1 VGVKYQPPGTRS
13 LFTAALFDL
22 TKTNV
27 LTPDLRVGGL
37 LTETGEVRARGAEL
51 EARAEIFRGLN
62 AIGAFSYVDVK
73 VTESPDG
80 FEGKMPM
87 RVPNLTTS
95 GWLDYNLGTLNV
107 DWLRGFFIGGGV
119 RYVGRVF
126 NDQANTSATP
136 SFTLFDAV
144 LRYDHGPW
152 QFLMN
157 ANNIFD
163 EQYYTAN
170 NVTPSSNT
178 GGSFYLGSRRTVVG
192 TLKLRF

>member
-1 VGVKYQPPGTRS
+1 LIS
-13 LFTAALFDL
+13 AALFEL

-27 LTPDLRVGGL
+27 LIPDPRTPLGL
-37 LTETGEVRARGAEL
+37 SEAGEIRSRGAEL
-51 EARAEIFRGLN
+51 EARTEVFRGLN
-62 AIGAFSYVDVK
+62 MIGAFSYVDVK
-73 VTESPDG
+73 ILESPNG
-80 FEGKMPM
+80 FEGKMPV

-126 NDQANTSATP
+126 NDDANTNVTP

-152 QFLMN
+152 QFLIN

-163 EQYYTAN
+163 EKYYTAN
-170 NVTPSSNT
+170 SVVPGS
-178 GGSFYLGSRRTVVG
+178 GGSFFLGSRRSVIG